1 MRESVSSTYVHVC
14 RCSIDCN
21 VQAATFKMISCI
33 LVSCQHTVKLKATA
47 PTLYYTYV
55 KATTPPLHTCMY
67 VLKPL
72 HPHNNTIVIHMAP
85 VKGLMNHWSEA
96 ALIWTGSK

>member
-55 KATTPPLHTCMY
+55 KATTYMY
-67 VLKPL
+67 VCVK
-72 HPHNNTIVIHMAP
+72 TTAP
-85 VKGLMNHWSEA
+85 PQQYNSDTHGTCQRPRESLE
-96 ALIWTGSK
+96 